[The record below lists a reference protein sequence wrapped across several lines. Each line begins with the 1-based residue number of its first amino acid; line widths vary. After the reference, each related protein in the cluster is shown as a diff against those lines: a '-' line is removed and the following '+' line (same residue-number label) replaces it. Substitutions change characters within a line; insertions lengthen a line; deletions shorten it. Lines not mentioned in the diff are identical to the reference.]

1 MRGFAA
7 RLAAVLIAGALGLA
21 AFGPAAAAPPKR
33 DAGALPAVPALR
45 EQVTDL
51 AGLLDAA
58 QRADLTA
65 RAAAIETRTGAQVAV
80 LIVRTTAPETIEQYA
95 IRVADAW
102 RVGRG
107 RASRADGTSA
117 GPVDDGVL
125 VVVARDDRRVRI
137 EVGYGLEGA
146 IPDALA
152 RRILEET
159 ITPRFRDGDFAG
171 GIAAGLERIGAL
183 VAGEGLPPPT
193 SQPGRPA
200 PADPLSAIADLLA
213 FGFVA
218 GLVLSALFGRLAGAG
233 LAATGTGIAVAL
245 ATGTLGLALAA
256 GVGMAIALLLFGS
269 FGHRVA
275 RTGGHTWRGGPGFD
289 PRGAGWG
296 GGGGGGGG
304 AGGGGWRGGGG
315 RFGGGGA
322 SGGW

>member
-1 MRGFAA
+1 MRGLAA
-7 RLAAVLIAGALGLA
+7 RLAAVLVAGVLALAAFGLA
-21 AFGPAAAAPPKR
+21 ALGPAAAAPPER
-33 DAGALPAVPALR
+33 DATAVPALR
-45 EQVTDL
+45 ERVTDL
-51 AGLLDAA
+51 AGLLDAS

-65 RAAAIETRTGAQVAV
+65 RAEAIETRTGAQVAV

-102 RVGRG
+102 RLG
-107 RASRADGTSA
+107 RASRADGTAA
-117 GPVDDGVL
+117 GPLDDGVL

-171 GIAAGLERIGAL
+171 GIAAGLERIGLL
-183 VAGEGLPPPT
+183 VAGENLPPPA
-193 SQPGRPA
+193 SQPGRPT
-200 PADPLSAIADLLA
+200 PADPLSAIADVLA

-233 LAATGTGIAVAL
+233 LAATGTGVAVAL
-245 ATGTLGLALAA
+245 VTGTFGLALAA

-289 PRGAGWG
+289 PRRTGWG
-296 GGGGGGGG
+296 DGSS
-304 AGGGGWRGGGG
+304 GGWRGGGG